1 MLLPPRLGVKPMPF
15 GVQVTD
21 AVASGLVGHAADEA
35 LHMAEVSRGVLG
47 AVSSGLAYNDRASR
61 VLTAATL
68 QLVVEST
75 IDSPVTGM
83 FLRVIAGSC
92 LTRLFVVYSHRLCT
106 FLSSVLSSLA
116 RRYAQGTLV
125 DVSRSCSQARNT
137 PTSPRG

>member
-1 MLLPPRLGVKPMPF
+1 MPF

-21 AVASGLVGHAADEA
+21 AVASGLAGHAADEA
-35 LHMAEVSRGVLG
+35 LYMAEVSRRVLG

-75 IDSPVTGM
+75 IGSPVTGM

-92 LTRLFVVYSHRLCT
+92 CARLFFSFVYSHRLCT
-106 FLSSVLSSLA
+106 FLSSLL
-116 RRYAQGTLV
+116 
-125 DVSRSCSQARNT
+125 
-137 PTSPRG
+137 